1 MYGSEA
7 SAPINVALSLGL
19 YCAEKARGPYHGH
32 FITFSQKPNFV
43 KVNGVDFCDKIGRM
57 VKADWG
63 MNTNIEAAF
72 DLVLRVAVE
81 NKLTQED
88 IPQRLI
94 IVSDMEFDACV
105 TSNVYGTANDTLFE
119 TMRKKWE
126 AYGYQMPALTFWN
139 VNAMQSNIPMRD
151 DGNVQYVSGMS
162 PVIFE
167 QVMKNLSAT
176 DLMMDKLNSPRYEA
190 IH

>member
-1 MYGSEA
+1 
-7 SAPINVALSLGL
+7 
-19 YCAEKARGPYHGH
+19 
-32 FITFSQKPNFV
+32 
-43 KVNGVDFCDKIGRM
+43 
-57 VKADWG
+57 
-63 MNTNIEAAF
+63 
-72 DLVLRVAVE
+72 
-81 NKLTQED
+81 
-88 IPQRLI
+88 
-94 IVSDMEFDACV
+94 
-105 TSNVYGTANDTLFE
+105 
-119 TMRKKWE
+119 MRKKWE